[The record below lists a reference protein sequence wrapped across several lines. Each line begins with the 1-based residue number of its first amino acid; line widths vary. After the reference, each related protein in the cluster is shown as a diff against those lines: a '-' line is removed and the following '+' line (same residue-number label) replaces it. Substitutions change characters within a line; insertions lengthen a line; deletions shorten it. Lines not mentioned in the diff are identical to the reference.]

1 MVRMVELIER
11 EYDEAREA
19 GRLSKAGAMPLLESD
34 ELLVVSKESL
44 GRLETRLEEV
54 ECELCQRKIDEAFER
69 LKAQG
74 ITEDMLLSPE
84 DLEDEETSRSG
95 EVSRSRRE
103 RRFRGSARAP
113 RWSFPGMFGS
123 LFAKK
128 AKQVG

>member
-1 MVRMVELIER
+1 MVELIER
-11 EYDEAREA
+11 EYEEARES
-19 GRLSKAGAMPLLESD
+19 GRLSEAGAMPLLDSD
-34 ELLVVSKESL
+34 DLLVVSKNSL
-44 GRLETRLEEV
+44 GRMEARLEEV

-84 DLEDEETSRSG
+84 DLEDEETSHVGTVART
-95 EVSRSRRE
+95 RRK
-103 RRFRGSARAP
+103 RRFRGRARAP
-113 RWSFPGMFGS
+113 GWSFPGMFGG